1 MNKTI
6 KWTGI
11 NAKASLPLRS
21 KPDASARVIREI
33 PKGETVP
40 VRDTVKGWHYT
51 GEGYVSAKYVKGEYK
66 HQAVSV
72 RTKWIGK
79 TSTAAALR
87 LWVWDKAP
95 QIGTIE
101 KGETVKVLDTL
112 EGYYLVSHKGN
123 KGFVPQA
130 AVKYVS
136 ESITAR
142 TFLQAVKATQEYARV
157 HRYIWADSQSK
168 VPATDGKIS
177 CDRLVSRALYDLG
190 FTDQVKGGAALG
202 RGFEDFLLKCGFKKS
217 MKLSDAKPG
226 SVLVVINPS
235 GSSRHVFVIAEAK
248 NGKYKRYDCGSTAWI
263 RCKQPLDGLWMSQ
276 LMGVYNL

>member
-1 MNKTI
+1 MNKTV
-6 KWTGI
+6 KWNGV
-11 NAKASLPLRS
+11 NVKGSLPLRA
-21 KPDASARVIREI
+21 KPDKTAKIIREI
-33 PKGETVP
+33 PEGEAVT

-51 GEGYVSAKYVKGEYK
+51 GEGYVSAKYVKSEYK

-79 TSTAAALR
+79 TNQAAAVR

-101 KGETVKVLDTL
+101 KDETVKVLDTL

-130 AVKYVS
+130 VIKYVS

-142 TFLQAVKATQEYARV
+142 TFLQAVKATQEYARA

-217 MKLSDAKPG
+217 VKLADAKPG
-226 SVLVVINPS
+226 SVLIVINPS

-248 NGKYKRYDCGSTAWI
+248 GGKYKRYDCGSTVWI

-276 LMGVYNL
+276 LLGVYNL

>member
-11 NAKASLPLRS
+11 NAKASLPIRS

-33 PKGETVP
+33 PKGAEVT

-51 GEGYVSAKYVKGEYK
+51 GEGYVSAKYVKSEYK

-72 RTKWIGK
+72 RAKWIGK
-79 TSTAAALR
+79 TSQAAALR

-112 EGYYLVSHKGN
+112 EGYYLVSHRGT
-123 KGFVPQA
+123 KGFIPQA
-130 AVKYVS
+130 IVKYVS
-136 ESITAR
+136 EAITAR
-142 TFLQAVKATQEYARV
+142 IFLQAVKATQEYARV

-168 VPATDGKIS
+168 VPASDGKIS

-226 SVLVVINPS
+226 SVLVVVNPS

-276 LMGVYNL
+276 LLGVYYL

>member
-6 KWTGI
+6 KWIGTA
-11 NAKASLPLRS
+11 AKVSLPLRS
-21 KPDASARVIREI
+21 KPDKSAKIIREI
-33 PKGETVP
+33 PEGETVT

-51 GEGYVSAKYVKGEYK
+51 GEGYVSAKYVKSEYR
-66 HQAVSV
+66 HQAISV

-79 TSTAAALR
+79 TNQSAALR

-112 EGYYLVSHKGN
+112 EGYYLISHRGT

-130 AVKYVS
+130 IVKYVS

-168 VPATDGKIS
+168 VPASDGKIS

-217 MKLSDAKPG
+217 MKLADAKHG
-226 SVLVVINPS
+226 SVLVVVNPS

-276 LMGVYNL
+276 LLGVYNL

>member
-1 MNKTI
+1 MNKTV
-6 KWTGI
+6 KWNGV
-11 NAKASLPLRS
+11 NVKGSLPLRT
-21 KPDASARVIREI
+21 KPDETAKIIREI
-33 PKGETVP
+33 QKGEAVT

-51 GEGYVSAKYVKGEYK
+51 GEGYVSAKYVKSEYK

-79 TSTAAALR
+79 TSQAAAVR
-87 LWVWDKAP
+87 LWVWEKAP

-130 AVKYVS
+130 IVKYVS

-142 TFLQAVKATQEYARV
+142 SFLQAVKATQEYARA

-168 VPATDGKIS
+168 VPASDGKIS

-217 MKLSDAKPG
+217 VKLADAKPG

-276 LMGVYNL
+276 LLGVYNL